1 MSDRTYNGWAIIRT
15 DALGKRAVVKCSKCS
30 IVAQASVESLVD
42 LSFKA
47 CGCSTRPS
55 QHAGAKAPSLAH
67 EITKTELFA
76 ATRRHHGW

>member
-1 MSDRTYNGWAIIRT
+1 MTAPAPDRTYNGWTIVRT
-15 DALGKRAVVKCSKCS
+15 DALQRRAVVKCQRS

-55 QHAGAKAPSLAH
+55 QHAGAQGAVARP
-67 EITKTELFA
+67 
-76 ATRRHHGW
+76 